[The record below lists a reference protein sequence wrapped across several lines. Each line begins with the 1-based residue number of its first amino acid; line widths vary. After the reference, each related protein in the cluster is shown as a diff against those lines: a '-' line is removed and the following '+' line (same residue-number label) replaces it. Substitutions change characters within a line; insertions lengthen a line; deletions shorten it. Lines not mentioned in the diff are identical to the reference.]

1 MPQNEILG
9 SFKNPYEY
17 QYFQHYIQDGLT
29 WPGGWVRNNNG
40 AVIYYLSDE
49 TTYYIGRGEK
59 TNPYPNEYYTNM
71 KNNHFWTGGWVQIS
85 PMDLGYITMNE
96 TPYYE
101 EGGELGS
108 EDNPCSPSLFNDMS
122 NNGLWNGGWVDYGN
136 GYTYYVSDIDIS
148 NSTGSSGCGCGCGCG
163 SGSGSSSGSGSGSGS
178 GSNSG
183 SGSESGFGGTRVS
196 SGSGIAA
203 TFGCG
208 GGKIIVSWTDG
219 YVTHFPFST
228 LSIQINID
236 DMPSWSLLSNAL
248 TASWAGACG
257 VSIGGSFTLSY
268 DNGNSVDTYTIYVG
282 LGQYTVP
289 PNYFSES

>member
-17 QYFQHYIQDGLT
+17 QVFHHYIQDGIT

-40 AVIYYLSDE
+40 IVTYYIGDE

-59 TNPYPNEYYTNM
+59 CNPYPNEFYTNM
-71 KNNHFWTGGWVQIS
+71 EELHFWTGGWVQIS
-85 PMDLGYITMNE
+85 ATSLVYITKYGTTYCE
-96 TPYYE
+96 D
-101 EGGELGS
+101 GGELGS

-122 NNGLWNGGWVDYGN
+122 DNGLWTGGWVDYGN

-148 NSTGSSGCGCGCGCG
+148 NNTGSSGCGCGCG
-163 SGSGSSSGSGSGSGS
+163 SDSGSGSGS
-178 GSNSG
+178 GSNSDSG
-183 SGSESGFGGTRVS
+183 SGSGSGSGFGGTRVS

-203 TFGCG
+203 TFNCG

-228 LSIQINID
+228 LSVEVDLGN
-236 DMPSWSLLSNAL
+236 MSSWNLLSNAL
-248 TASWAGACG
+248 TASWAGVFG

-268 DNGNSVDTYTIYVG
+268 DNGNSVETTTTYVSC
-282 LGQYTVP
+282 QYTVP
-289 PNYFSES
+289 PTNFSES